1 MNKRLAVSRNCRIA
15 GLALA
20 LVAVTVAVLQ
30 HLGLGSTPWWSFALL
45 VGAVAATEAAEIRFV
60 VGSEVWILSLTEVFL
75 AVALVINPG
84 GWIALACAV
93 GVMGLMAG
101 QRQRSIKVFFNT
113 AQFAFASAA
122 AALTSSHFGASV
134 LGAALAIIVF
144 IVVNFLLVALAIQ
157 IATSRSMRN
166 LLDLGALI
174 GFAQS
179 LGSASVGLLAGWLTV
194 HAPIGLVGLLVPVG
208 LIWYSYRAQ
217 LRQAAETRMFSE
229 LASGHEQITGPS
241 TDTSARVI
249 ASAAHR
255 LLSGEVELVV
265 LSGESPVRY
274 STDGGAVECRHVEQT
289 VLSEAWVLEALGSDS
304 LSVGLSDRAPY
315 LVARLGG
322 STSPN
327 AVLRVVRPV
336 SSVLFERRDQ
346 MMASILFRQADS
358 WLAMVELTE
367 ARDEAVARAEMSDAA
382 SRVIGDMGAE
392 TFPALVRLR
401 ESAVRLTRLANTA
414 TGRDGVGDIVEELH
428 AAERAVAS
436 LLGAIAMAAD
446 SQLAADDVIE
456 LPSGNSMGDNDWTTT
471 GTLDLEAADG
481 AL

>member
-1 MNKRLAVSRNCRIA
+1 
-15 GLALA
+15 
-20 LVAVTVAVLQ
+20 
-30 HLGLGSTPWWSFALL
+30 
-45 VGAVAATEAAEIRFV
+45 
-60 VGSEVWILSLTEVFL
+60 
-75 AVALVINPG
+75 
-84 GWIALACAV
+84 
-93 GVMGLMAG
+93 
-101 QRQRSIKVFFNT
+101 
-113 AQFAFASAA
+113 
-122 AALTSSHFGASV
+122 
-134 LGAALAIIVF
+134 
-144 IVVNFLLVALAIQ
+144 
-157 IATSRSMRN
+157 
-166 LLDLGALI
+166 
-174 GFAQS
+174 
-179 LGSASVGLLAGWLTV
+179 
-194 HAPIGLVGLLVPVG
+194 
-208 LIWYSYRAQ
+208 
-217 LRQAAETRMFSE
+217 MFSE

-274 STDGGAVECRHVEQT
+274 TTDGGAVECRRVDQT
-289 VLSEAWVLEALGSDS
+289 VLSEPWVLDALGGDS
-304 LSVGLSDRAPY
+304 MSVGLTGRAPY
-315 LVARLGG
+315 LVARLGAG
-322 STSPN
+322 SSPN
-327 AVLRVVRPV
+327 AVLRVVRPP

-382 SRVIGDMGAE
+382 TRVIGDMGAE
-392 TFPALVRLR
+392 TFPALIRLR

-414 TGRDGVGDIVEELH
+414 TSREGVGDIVEELH

-446 SQLAADDVIE
+446 VQIANDNVID
-456 LPSGNSMGDNDWTTT
+456 LPAGTSMGEDDWTTT